1 MRDNDIKPLN
11 SNSFIRHNTEG
22 HVVSK
27 NGKKYRQCSPSFQAK
42 LCVRE
47 ILIIFLFCKLVKI
60 KRFKSRDCLKTALK
74 QEDSLGQTM
83 QFVYLLN
90 ESHRS

>member
-27 NGKKYRQCSPSFQAK
+27 NGKNIGNARRLFKQS
-42 LCVRE
+42 CVRE
-47 ILIIFLFCKLVKI
+47 
-60 KRFKSRDCLKTALK
+60 KS
-74 QEDSLGQTM
+74 S
-83 QFVYLLN
+83 
-90 ESHRS
+90 

>member
-27 NGKKYRQCSPSFQAK
+27 NGKKKIGNARRLFKQSCM
-42 LCVRE
+42 RE
-47 ILIIFLFCKLVKI
+47 
-60 KRFKSRDCLKTALK
+60 KS
-74 QEDSLGQTM
+74 S
-83 QFVYLLN
+83 
-90 ESHRS
+90 

>member
-27 NGKKYRQCSPSFQAK
+27 NGKK
-42 LCVRE
+42 
-47 ILIIFLFCKLVKI
+47 
-60 KRFKSRDCLKTALK
+60 KSVMLAVFSSKA
-74 QEDSLGQTM
+74 
-83 QFVYLLN
+83 V
-90 ESHRS
+90 